1 MLYFGYGSN
10 LCALDLSLW
19 CRERG
24 LDPIRLAR
32 VGPAFLPD
40 RRLAFTHRSTTR
52 GGGVL
57 DVPQARG
64 RAVSGVLFR
73 APSDEAI
80 ATLDRKEGEGHA
92 YRRIE
97 TVALTEDGAFEPAF
111 TYEVDPARREPFVA
125 PAPSYLDVVRRG
137 HDEHGLATEPVEAA
151 ARGASHAGPVGWL
164 FVYGTLRRGEERHP
178 ALGRHGASGGE
189 TAITVGALLDL
200 GPYPGL
206 IVDGPKSSV
215 AGELYAAAAPEAL
228 FADLD
233 AVETFLGF
241 GVPGSLY
248 RRAIVR
254 VRRANLGSTLAWTYV
269 YAGPRNGFPVIGSGD
284 WRGRPRS

>member
-10 LCALDLSLW
+10 LC
-19 CRERG
+19 G
-24 LDPIRLAR
+24 LDPIRRAR

-97 TVALTEDGAFEPAF
+97 TVALTEDGAEEPAF
-111 TYEVDPARREPFVA
+111 AYEIDPVRRESFVA
-125 PAPSYLDVVRRG
+125 PTPAYVDVVRRG
-137 HDEHGLATEPVEAA
+137 YDAYGLATEPLDSA
-151 ARGASHAGPVGWL
+151 ARSASHAGPIDGL

-178 ALGRHGASGGE
+178 SIASLGASGGE
-189 TAITVGALLDL
+189 TALAAGTLLDL

-206 IVDGPKSSV
+206 IVDGRKASV
-215 AGELYAAAAPEAL
+215 AGELYAAPDPDAL
-228 FADLD
+228 FAELD
-233 AVETFLGF
+233 AIEVFRGF
-241 GVPGSLY
+241 GVPGSLF

-254 VRRANLGSTLAWTYV
+254 VRGADLGSTLAWAYI
-269 YAGPRNGFPVIGSGD
+269 YAGSRTGSRVIASGD
-284 WRGRPRS
+284 WRDRRRP